1 MTVKEPDMTK
11 TYRAV
16 QVTKPGRLEVVERE
30 LTAPPPGKVRIRVE
44 ACGVCHSDA
53 GTVEGQFDTDW
64 PRVPGHELV
73 GRIDALGSGV
83 QGWAVGQR
91 VGAGF
96 LGGPCGYCDSCRKGD
111 LVNCRNQEF
120 TGIHHDGGYAEIMI
134 AKASGLMSIP

>member
-16 QVTKPGRLEVVERE
+16 QVTKPGRLDVVERE

-53 GTVEGQFDTDW
+53 GTVEGQFPIDW

-73 GRIDALGSGV
+73 GRIDALGPGTR
-83 QGWAVGQR
+83 GQSM
-91 VGAGF
+91 G
-96 LGGPCGYCDSCRKGD
+96 
-111 LVNCRNQEF
+111 N
-120 TGIHHDGGYAEIMI
+120 
-134 AKASGLMSIP
+134 